1 MNKPKRLFEQKSNSN
16 LRLEEESA
24 SGKLKGSATSGPH
37 VHTYE
42 FGASIVD
49 SLNKQE
55 T

>member
-1 MNKPKRLFEQKSNSN
+1 MNKHKKLREKKSNSN

-42 FGASIVD
+42 FGASILD
-49 SLNKQE
+49 SLNKQK